1 MSLLPWQPGDIHSIE
16 DKDWREILS
25 EAIAQENEEYIHPD
39 TSVFSGKL
47 EVVED
52 WPVNDLELGQIGG
65 IGTDK
70 EGYLH
75 VFHRADRTWN
85 AK

>member
-1 MSLLPWQPGDIHSIE
+1 MKD
-16 DKDWREILS
+16 DDWREILA
-25 EAIAQENEEYIHPD
+25 EAIAHENKEYTEHDAP
-39 TSVFSGKL
+39 VFSGKL

-65 IGTDK
+65 LASDNDGHV
-70 EGYLH
+70 H
-75 VFHRADRTWN
+75 VFHRAGRTWN